1 MGIGVCNGAMLTC
14 TFGIAPSTMIVLPK
28 NRVLMENMP
37 SANIMDNIPFVN
49 IVPFGMCQ
57 SPSNPAVITA
67 TSAAMGVFTP
77 MPCIPNIV
85 TPWTPANPTVL
96 VGNMPIINNSSMLNC
111 MWLGLITVSN
121 PGEMSTIV

>member
-57 SPSNPAVITA
+57 SPSNPAVIAA